1 MTGAGGK
8 VAPLAGGS
16 RRTGA
21 TLSRVLANAVLHF
34 AGGEL

>member
-1 MTGAGGK
+1 MMGSGGK

-21 TLSRVLANAVLHF
+21 TISRVLANAVLHF
-34 AGGEL
+34 ADGEL